1 MLQVNF
7 YPFPLL
13 KTEHCILRKIE
24 QEDAPEI
31 LFLRSDKH
39 IMRYL
44 DREPMTS
51 FEEAQ
56 IFISK
61 IDESLSIGNG
71 ISWGICLGDNP
82 KLIGK
87 IGLWRIIKEHH
98 RAEIG
103 YALHPHLWEKGI
115 MSEVL
120 KEVIRYGFDELKLH
134 SIEANVNPKNE
145 ASIKLLERQNF
156 VREAYFKENYYY
168 KGIFLDSAIYSLIA
182 PE

>member
-13 KTEHCILRKIE
+13 KTERCILRKIE

-51 FEEAQ
+51 LEEAQ

-71 ISWGICLGDNP
+71 ISWGICLGDNS

-156 VREAYFKENYYY
+156 VREGYFKENYYY